1 MYTCVVNNKIGY
13 SYSLGKEV
21 FPVMI
26 QFPYDTNL
34 RYLPLVYLLPPDLI
48 LQCPTLRTL
57 PRCLSEIAA
66 SNEMMD
72 LITGDAFL
80 KEIMDAAASL
90 AFPHFG
96 FGGWKEHYTGYSPV
110 WRLSYS
116 LPVWAKRIEQET
128 GWGLQA
134 LFRMK
139 PGTQIP
145 FPDDERVQALFG
157 KVVKRAIE
165 EQGWQP
171 ILDVVREM
179 PCDEDFE
186 PWQTNVRI
194 DFLRK
199 WYHTRSKKVQTVSL
213 EELIEADEDGSI
225 FYIPDATQ
233 NVEAYV
239 IAKDFVERFLAM
251 LSEKDRQIVLLRQDG
266 YSYMEIA
273 DRMGYKNHSGVI
285 KRIEAVKKKL
295 KEYQNKA

>member
-1 MYTCVVNNKIGY
+1 MDV
-13 SYSLGKEV
+13 SLFRKEV
-21 FPVMI
+21 HPMLV
-26 QFPYDTNL
+26 QFPIDSNI

-48 LQCPTLRTL
+48 VQCPTLNAL
-57 PRCLSEIAA
+57 PRCLSEISA
-66 SNEMMD
+66 SESMMD
-72 LITGDAFL
+72 LLAGDAFL
-80 KEIMDAAASL
+80 SEIMDATASL

-116 LPVWAKRIEQET
+116 LPIWTDLVEKET
-128 GWGLQA
+128 GWGVQA

-145 FPDDERVQALFG
+145 YPNAERIHELFD

-171 ILDVVREM
+171 ILDVIREM

-186 PWQTNVRI
+186 PWKTKVRI
-194 DFLRK
+194 DFQRK
-199 WYHTRSKKVQTVSL
+199 WYHTRSKNVQTVSL
-213 EELIEADEDGSI
+213 EELMEDNEDGGI

-239 IAKDFVERFLAM
+239 IAKDFVERFLDT
-251 LSEKDRQIVLLRQDG
+251 LSDKDRQIVLLRQDG
-266 YSYMEIA
+266 YSYVEIA
-273 DRMGYKNHSGVI
+273 DKLGYSNHSGVI
-285 KRIEAVKKKL
+285 KRIEFVKKKY
-295 KEYQNKA
+295 KEYQGKD

>member
-1 MYTCVVNNKIGY
+1 M
-13 SYSLGKEV
+13 L
-21 FPVMI
+21 I
-26 QFPYDTNL
+26 QFPLDSNI
-34 RYLPLVYLLPPDLI
+34 RYLPLVCLLPPDLI
-48 LQCPTLRTL
+48 ARCPTLNTL
-57 PRCLSEIAA
+57 PRCFSEISA
-66 SNEMMD
+66 SEAMMD
-72 LITGDAFL
+72 LLTGDAFL
-80 KEIMDAAASL
+80 SEIMDAAASL

-110 WRLSYS
+110 WRLSYA
-116 LPVWAKRIEQET
+116 LPLWTKLIEEET
-128 GWGLQA
+128 GWGVQA

-145 FPDDERVQALFG
+145 LPDPERIQELFG

-194 DFLRK
+194 DFQRK
-199 WYHTRSKKVQTVSL
+199 WYHTRSKNVQTVSL
-213 EELIEADEDGSI
+213 EELIEEDEDGSI

-239 IAKDFVERFLAM
+239 IAKDFVERFLAT
-251 LSEKDRQIVLLRQDG
+251 LSDKDRQIVQLRQDG
-266 YSYMEIA
+266 YTYVEVA
-273 DRMGYKNHSGVI
+273 DKLGYRNHSGVI
-285 KRIEAVKKKL
+285 KRIEAIKKQF
-295 KEYQNKA
+295 KEYKGKE